1 MEGYMTDKLKA
12 ELDHY
17 AQLKKDMHDKL
28 AELRNEF
35 PDVSA
40 DAIIAKYR
48 TKAERGSS
56 STHTA
61 PGAKKRS

>member
-1 MEGYMTDKLKA
+1 MNDKVKA
-12 ELDHY
+12 ELEHY
-17 AQLKKDMHDKL
+17 AQLKKDMPKKL

-40 DAIIAKYR
+40 DSIIAKYR
-48 TKAERGSS
+48 TKAERGN
-56 STHTA
+56 TGPHTA

>member
-1 MEGYMTDKLKA
+1 MSDKIKA

-17 AQLKKDMHDKL
+17 AQLKKDMADKL

-40 DAIIAKYR
+40 DDIIAKYR
-48 TKAERGSS
+48 TKAERGS
-56 STHTA
+56 TGAHTA
-61 PGAKKRS
+61 PGAKKRG